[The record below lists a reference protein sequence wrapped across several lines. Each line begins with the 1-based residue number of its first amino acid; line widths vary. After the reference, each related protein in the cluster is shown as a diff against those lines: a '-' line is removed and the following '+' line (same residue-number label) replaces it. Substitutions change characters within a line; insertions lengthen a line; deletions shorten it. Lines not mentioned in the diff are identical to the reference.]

1 MEFDMNKQLKVKL
14 SLMVLVVVGWCS
26 YLWLNG
32 ISVNAERPVMKITA
46 VVLYC
51 ASLITVYF
59 VHKAFKY
66 FKQNEQ

>member
-1 MEFDMNKQLKVKL
+1 
-14 SLMVLVVVGWCS
+14 MVLAVVGWCS

-51 ASLITVYF
+51 ASLIIVYF
-59 VHKAFKY
+59 VHKAFKH